1 MIPAAFE
8 YHAPSTLGEATAL
21 LTKLG
26 DAAKVLSGGQS
37 LIPLMKL
44 RLANPAHL
52 VDINGIPGLSGIRES
67 DGVLRIG
74 ALTRE
79 SELEESQI
87 VRSRYPLLHDTSKV
101 IADPLVR
108 NLATV
113 GGNLAHGDP
122 ANDHPAT
129 MLALGAEIVAV
140 GPKGERRVPIASFFT
155 GPFETS
161 LRLDEILTE
170 IRIPSPAARSGGAY
184 LKLER
189 KVGDFATAAVAVQ
202 VTLGANGA
210 CESVGIGLTNVGLTP
225 IKATKAEASLKGVT
239 PDEAA
244 IKRAAALAAEAA
256 EPSEDLRG
264 SVEYK
269 KDLVRILTARALR
282 KAVERAQSGR
292 A

>member
-8 YHAPSTLGEATAL
+8 YHAPNSIGEATAL
-21 LTKLG
+21 LERLG
-26 DAAKVLSGGQS
+26 EDAKVLSGGQS

-44 RLANPAHL
+44 RLASPGHL
-52 VDINGIPGLSGIRES
+52 VDINGIPGLAYVREA
-67 DGVLRIG
+67 DGFLRLG

-79 SELEESQI
+79 VDLEESDV
-87 VRSRYPLLHDTSKV
+87 VRTRYPLLHDTCKV

-129 MLALGAEIVAV
+129 MLALDAEVIATGAR
-140 GPKGERRVPIASFFT
+140 GERRIPIASFFT
-155 GPFETS
+155 GPFETA
-161 LRLDEILTE
+161 LQPGEILVE
-170 IRIPSPAARSGGAY
+170 IRVPVPPARSGGAY

-202 VTLGANGA
+202 VALNADGTCAR
-210 CESVGIGLTNVGLTP
+210 VGIGLTNVGLTP
-225 IKATKAEASLKGVT
+225 IKATAAEGSLRGKR

-244 IKRAAALAAEAA
+244 IRRAAELAAEASSPA
-256 EPSEDLRG
+256 EDLRG

-269 KDLVRILTARALR
+269 KDLVRVLTARALR
-282 KAVERAQSGR
+282 RAVQRAGER
-292 A
+292 

>member
-8 YHAPSTLGEATAL
+8 YHTPSTIGEATAL
-21 LTKLG
+21 LAKLG
-26 DAAKVLSGGQS
+26 DDAKVLSGGQS

-44 RLANPAHL
+44 RLASPAHL
-52 VDINGIPGLSGIRES
+52 VDINGIPGLSGIREA
-67 DGVLRIG
+67 DGFLRIG

-79 SELEESQI
+79 SELEESEV

-108 NLATV
+108 NLATL

-129 MLALGAEIVAV
+129 MLALGAEVVAV
-140 GPKGERRVPIASFFT
+140 GGKGERRIPIASFFL
-155 GPFETS
+155 GPFATA
-161 LRLDEILTE
+161 LKPDEILVE
-170 IRIPSPAARSGGAY
+170 IRVPVPPARSGGAY

-202 VTLGANGA
+202 LALGANGA
-210 CESVGIGLTNVGLTP
+210 CDQAGIGLTSVGLTA
-225 IKATKAEASLKGVT
+225 IKATRAEAALKSNR
-239 PDEAA
+239 PDDAA
-244 IKRAAALAAEAA
+244 IKRAAQLCAEATQ
-256 EPSEDLRG
+256 PSEDLRG

-269 KDLVRILTARALR
+269 RDMVRVLTAGALR
-282 KAVERAQSGR
+282 KSLERAGEGR
-292 A
+292 

>member
-26 DAAKVLSGGQS
+26 DDAKVLSGGQS

-67 DGVLRIG
+67 DGVLKIG

-87 VRSRYPLLHDTSKV
+87 VRSRYPLLHDTSRV

-129 MLALGAEIVAV
+129 MLALGAEVVAV
-140 GPKGERRVPIASFFT
+140 GTKGERRIAIGSFFT

-161 LRLDEILTE
+161 LKPDEILVE
-170 IRIPSPAARSGGAY
+170 IRIPQPVARSGGAY

-189 KVGDFATAAVAVQ
+189 KVGDFATAAVATQ
-202 VTLGANGA
+202 LTLGANGS
-210 CESVGIGLTNVGLTP
+210 CDLVGIGLTNVGLTA
-225 IKATKAEASLKGVT
+225 IKATKAEAALKGKA

-244 IKRAAALAAEAA
+244 ITRAAELAAEAS
-256 EPSEDLRG
+256 EPSADLRG

-269 KDLVRILTARALR
+269 KDLVRVLTARALR
-282 KAVERAQSGR
+282 RALERAR
-292 A
+292 R